1 LAWNGQPTETGRFR
15 EWWKKIKL
23 RAAIGPDGPQPDAT
37 KWKEAWAI
45 VAKQV
50 NGPEVRNYLW
60 SGGFQPTAELALE
73 WVKHRAMN
81 DPEFARETVGFAF
94 YAVRVDMRVEI
105 VFDPGIKKVIGVEYG
120 G

>member
-1 LAWNGQPTETGRFR
+1 
-15 EWWKKIKL
+15 
-23 RAAIGPDGPQPDAT
+23 
-37 KWKEAWAI
+37 
-45 VAKQV
+45 
-50 NGPEVRNYLW
+50 
-60 SGGFQPTAELALE
+60 
-73 WVKHRAMN
+73 MN